1 MNTKCKL
8 DFDIYQF
15 YKYDAKTF
23 EEVFSNLPR
32 LIYEDARNEWAVPRP
47 DLYKNYKH
55 YNKTLKEKIIQSKDE
70 SVDGVSWMEVLGV
83 AIDNRNDI
91 TFYKQFC
98 NILHFKYELA
108 KLYFNSKYAKEDL
121 LNLAKVRMEEILNG
135 IEIPNNIEINY
146 DYKETNNL
154 QGNYRYFLGDVYISL
169 YDTKTRIKSNSF
181 SIVHLN
187 ETYDNGYTSN
197 PAWYSLYQNEQNIR
211 HMVKQFIEDMK

>member
-8 DFDIYQF
+8 DFDMYQF
-15 YKYDAKTF
+15 YKYDDKIF
-23 EEVFSNLPR
+23 EEVFPNLPR
-32 LIYEDARNEWAVPRP
+32 LIYENEKNDWAVPRP

-55 YNKTLKEKIIQSKDE
+55 YNKILKEKIIQSEDKP
-70 SVDGVSWMEVLGV
+70 VDGVSWMEVLGV
-83 AIDNRNDI
+83 SIDNRNDI

-108 KLYFNSKYAKEDL
+108 KLYFNSKYVKEDL
-121 LNLAKVRMEEILNG
+121 LNLAKVRLEEILSG
-135 IEIPNNIEINY
+135 IEIPDNIKINY

-154 QGNYRYFLGDVYISL
+154 YGNYRYFLGDVYISL
-169 YDTKTRIKSNSF
+169 YDTKTKIQSNSF

-187 ETYDNGYTSN
+187 ENYSNGYDSN

-211 HMVKQFIEDMK
+211 HMVKQFLEDME

>member
-15 YKYDAKTF
+15 YKYDDKIF

-32 LIYEDARNEWAVPRP
+32 LIYEDAKNDWAVPRP

-55 YNKTLKEKIIQSKDE
+55 YNKILKEKIIQSGDKP
-70 SVDGVSWMEVLGV
+70 VNGISWMEVLGV
-83 AIDNRNDI
+83 SIDNRNDI

-108 KLYFNSKYAKEDL
+108 KLYFNSKYIKEDL
-121 LNLAKVRMEEILNG
+121 LNLAKIRLEEILYG
-135 IEIPNNIEINY
+135 IEIPYNIKINY

-154 QGNYRYFLGDVYISL
+154 HGNYRYFLGDVYIFL
-169 YDTKTRIKSNSF
+169 YDTKTKIQSNSF

-187 ETYDNGYTSN
+187 ETYDNGYHSK
-197 PAWYSLYQNEQNIR
+197 PEWYSLYQNEQNIR
-211 HMVKQFIEDMK
+211 HMVKQFLKDVE